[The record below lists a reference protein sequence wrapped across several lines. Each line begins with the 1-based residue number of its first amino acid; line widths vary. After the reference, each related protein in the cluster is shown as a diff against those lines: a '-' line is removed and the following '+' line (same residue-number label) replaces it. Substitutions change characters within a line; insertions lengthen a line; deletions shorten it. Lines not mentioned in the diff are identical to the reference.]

1 MKKTVQIFSLLL
13 ILWSFVAGLLFIA
26 VPLAILHAFY
36 FIGFELIVAAIL
48 IDGYYQAFYS
58 FPWLS
63 VSTIGLVFLIDF
75 IKPQLLMYT
84 EQNEMVS

>member
-1 MKKTVQIFSLLL
+1 MKYLIQFFALLL
-13 ILWSFVAGLLFIA
+13 IVWSFVAGLLYLA
-26 VPLAILHAFY
+26 VPFAFLYAFY
-36 FIGFELIVAAIL
+36 FVGFELIVVAIL

-63 VSTIGLVFLIDF
+63 VCTIGLVFLIDF